1 MNRGELTAQ
10 VAQRAGVNGDTARA
24 AIDALFGTVAAP
36 GLIAGAL
43 ARGERV
49 QLPGF
54 GMFEVR
60 QRKARLGLDP
70 RTRTRIAIP
79 AGAAPVFRAGA
90 GLRQQVR
97 SAADLRDA
105 APGL

>member
-1 MNRGELTAQ
+1 MNRGELVAQ
-10 VAQRAGVNGDTARA
+10 VARRAGVSGDAARA
-24 AIDALFGTVAAP
+24 AVDAVFGNGAAP
-36 GLIAGAL
+36 GLIADAL

-54 GMFEVR
+54 GIFEVR
-60 QRKARLGLDP
+60 QRKARLGLNP
-70 RTRTRIAIP
+70 QTRTRIAIP
-79 AGAAPVFRAGA
+79 AAAAPAFRSGA

-97 SAADLRDA
+97 SAGVLRDP